1 MELTMNIR
9 MRNLYRCTLAIGMLA
24 GCAFGAVSCSDNDD
38 TDDPGKEQQG
48 KRITM
53 EMVAQQDAV
62 ECVLL
67 NLAGVEPQDTTGIDF
82 EGQHY
87 EPVIGKVRD
96 ESQTTERSVL
106 VDDEVEASL
115 KFCDLVSN
123 DDFVKETADGYVIDL
138 TDLDYRLDGRKQK
151 LGKLTYHRSTDGT
164 CMGYADVDIAC
175 VPQLQRITY
184 LTKEQWGSNG
194 WDDDGRW
201 ESPCLFGQVWYNQ
214 TQGLKYVCVVESRS
228 DTDGWLINVQAGRSN
243 MYSTLADNEGDKGA
257 WKPQHPVAKV
267 AIENY
272 VKLCI
277 DAKYYDMKQ
286 ALRKKYP
293 NEIFPPVP
301 IRHGKGQKCEWGN
314 YGYLHTT
321 DGDDGFGTSKKGY
334 GHWVGD
340 LGSDNP
346 KDYDTPG
353 DGPEVIIIR
362 DAWFGSYAWVPAR
375 KHRKQEH
382 YCMAPRARY
391 DSKRYWYTRSY
402 VYTTFENSDYC
413 DGMNKKYP
421 YTANGYKFRG
431 TPPAGFGIKPIYDP
445 ADEGF

>member
-1 MELTMNIR
+1 MNIR

-53 EMVAQQDAV
+53 EMIAQQDAV

-82 EGQHY
+82 EGPHY

-194 WDDDGRW
+194 WDDDGHW

-314 YGYLHTT
+314 YGNLHTT

-382 YCMAPRARY
+382 YCMAPRACY

>member
-24 GCAFGAVSCSDNDD
+24 GCAFGAVSCSDDD
-38 TDDPGKEQQG
+38 DIDDPGKEQPG
-48 KRITM
+48 KRVTL
-53 EMVAQQDAV
+53 EMVNQKAAV
-62 ECVLL
+62 ESVLMK
-67 NLAGVEPQDTTGIDF
+67 LAGVEPQDSTGIDF
-82 EGQHY
+82 EGKQY

-106 VDDEVEASL
+106 ADDEVEASL
-115 KFCDLVSN
+115 KFRALVSN
-123 DDFVKETADGYVIDL
+123 EDFVKETADGYVIDL

-164 CMGYADVDIAC
+164 CLGYADVDIAC

-194 WDDDGRW
+194 WDEDGRW
-201 ESPCLFGQVWYNQ
+201 QSPCLFGQVWENARE
-214 TQGLKYVCVVESRS
+214 GLKYVCVVESRS
-228 DTDGWLINVQAGRSN
+228 DTDGWLINVQAGRSG
-243 MYSTLADNEGDKGA
+243 MYEVVAGNEGNKGA
-257 WKPQHPVAKV
+257 WRPWHPVPQI

-277 DAKYYDMKQ
+277 DAQYYDMKQ

-301 IRHGKGQKCEWGN
+301 VRHGTGQECEWSN
-314 YGYLHTT
+314 YGNLHIN

-340 LGSDNP
+340 LGNDG
-346 KDYDTPG
+346 DYNTPG
-353 DGPEVIIIR
+353 AGPEVIIVR
-362 DAWFGSYAWVPAR
+362 YGWLGDYAGIPAR
-375 KHRKQEH
+375 DWRHQEH

-391 DSKRYWYTRSY
+391 DSNRYWFTRSY
-402 VYTTFENSDYC
+402 VYTSFDDTDYC
-413 DGMNKKYP
+413 NGMASKYP
-421 YTANGYKFRG
+421 YTANGYSFRG
-431 TPPAGFGIKPIYDP
+431 TPPIGFGLKPIYDP

>member
-1 MELTMNIR
+1 MELTMKIR

-293 NEIFPPVP
+293 NEIFPPVH

-382 YCMAPRARY
+382 YCMAL
-391 DSKRYWYTRSY
+391 
-402 VYTTFENSDYC
+402 
-413 DGMNKKYP
+413 
-421 YTANGYKFRG
+421 
-431 TPPAGFGIKPIYDP
+431 IKI
-445 ADEGF
+445 

>member
-1 MELTMNIR
+1 MGLTMNIR

-53 EMVAQQDAV
+53 EMIAQQDAV

-82 EGQHY
+82 EGPHY

-194 WDDDGRW
+194 WDDDGHW

>member
-1 MELTMNIR
+1 MGLTMNIR

-53 EMVAQQDAV
+53 EMIAQQDAV

-87 EPVIGKVRD
+87 EPVIGKVMD

-164 CMGYADVDIAC
+164 CLGYADVDIAC

-194 WDDDGRW
+194 WDDDGHW

>member
-24 GCAFGAVSCSDNDD
+24 GCAFGAVSCSDDD
-38 TDDPGKEQQG
+38 DIDDPGKEQPG
-48 KRITM
+48 KRVTL
-53 EMVAQQDAV
+53 EMVNQKAAV
-62 ECVLL
+62 ESVLMK
-67 NLAGVEPQDTTGIDF
+67 LAGVEPQDSTGIDF
-82 EGQHY
+82 EGKQY

-96 ESQTTERSVL
+96 ESKTTERCVL

-115 KFCDLVSN
+115 KFRALVCN
-123 DDFVKETADGYVIDL
+123 EDFVKETADGYVIDL
-138 TDLDYRLDGRKQK
+138 TDLNYRLDGRKQK
-151 LGKLTYHRSTDGT
+151 LGKLTYHCSTDGT

-194 WDDDGRW
+194 WDEDGRW
-201 ESPCLFGQVWYNQ
+201 QSPCLFGQVWENARE
-214 TQGLKYVCVVESRS
+214 GLKYVCVVESRS
-228 DTDGWLINVQAGRSN
+228 DTDGWLINVQAGRSG
-243 MYSTLADNEGDKGA
+243 MYEVVAGNEGNKGA
-257 WKPQHPVAKV
+257 WRPWHPVPQI

-277 DAKYYDMKQ
+277 DAQYYDMKQ

-301 IRHGKGQKCEWGN
+301 VRHGTGQECEWSN
-314 YGYLHTT
+314 YGNLHIN

-340 LGSDNP
+340 LGNDG
-346 KDYDTPG
+346 DYYTPG
-353 DGPEVIIIR
+353 DGPEVIIVR
-362 DAWFGSYAWVPAR
+362 YGWLGDYAGIPAR
-375 KHRKQEH
+375 DWRHQEH

-391 DSKRYWYTRSY
+391 DSNRYWFTRSY
-402 VYTTFENSDYC
+402 VYTSFDDTDYC
-413 DGMNKKYP
+413 NGMASKYP
-421 YTANGYKFRG
+421 YTANGYSFRG
-431 TPPAGFGIKPIYDP
+431 TPPAGFGLEAIYDP
-445 ADEGF
+445 ATEGF

>member
-1 MELTMNIR
+1 MNIR

-53 EMVAQQDAV
+53 EMIAQQDAV

>member
-1 MELTMNIR
+1 MDVR
-9 MRNLYRCTLAIGMLA
+9 MRNLFRSILAIGMLT
-24 GCAFGAVSCSDNDD
+24 GCAFGAVSCSDDD
-38 TDDPGKEQQG
+38 DIDDPGKEQPG
-48 KRITM
+48 KRVTL
-53 EMVAQQDAV
+53 EMVAQKAAV
-62 ECVLL
+62 KSVLQ
-67 NLAGVEPQDTTGIDF
+67 NLAGVEPQDSMGIDF
-82 EGQHY
+82 EGKQY

-106 VDDEVEASL
+106 ADDEVEASL
-115 KFCDLVSN
+115 KFRALVSN
-123 DDFVKETADGYVIDL
+123 EDFVKETTDGYVIDL
-138 TDLDYRLDGRKQK
+138 TDLNYRLDGRKQK

-164 CMGYADVDIAC
+164 CLGYADVDIAC

-194 WDDDGRW
+194 WDEDGRW
-201 ESPCLFGQVWYNQ
+201 QSPCLFGQVWENARE
-214 TQGLKYVCVVESRS
+214 GLKYVCVVESRS
-228 DTDGWLINVQAGRSN
+228 DTDGWLINVQAGRSG
-243 MYSTLADNEGDKGA
+243 MYEVVAGNEGNKGA
-257 WKPQHPVAKV
+257 WRPWHPVSQI

-277 DAKYYDMKQ
+277 DAQYYDMKQ

-301 IRHGKGQKCEWGN
+301 VRHGTGQECEWSN

-340 LGSDNP
+340 LGNDG
-346 KDYDTPG
+346 DYYTPG
-353 DGPEVIIIR
+353 AGPEVIIVR
-362 DAWFGSYAWVPAR
+362 DGWLGDYAWVPAR
-375 KHRKQEH
+375 DWRHQEH

-391 DSKRYWYTRSY
+391 DSSRYWFTRSY

-413 DGMNKKYP
+413 DGMASKYP
-421 YTANGYKFRG
+421 YTANGYSFRG
-431 TPPAGFGIKPIYDP
+431 TPPAGFGLEAIYDP
-445 ADEGF
+445 ATEGF

>member
-1 MELTMNIR
+1 MGLTMNIR

-53 EMVAQQDAV
+53 EMIAQQDAV

-194 WDDDGRW
+194 WDDDGHW

>member
-1 MELTMNIR
+1 MNIR

-53 EMVAQQDAV
+53 EMIAQQDAV

-194 WDDDGRW
+194 WDDDGHW

-382 YCMAPRARY
+382 YCMAPRACY